1 MKIIIWVGGRD
12 ACDEGEHL
20 QVLTKEAA
28 TENFHLALQILGVN
42 GVGRIHQK
50 RKICDENVF

>member
-1 MKIIIWVGGRD
+1 MGGRD

-20 QVLTKEAA
+20 QVLAKEAA